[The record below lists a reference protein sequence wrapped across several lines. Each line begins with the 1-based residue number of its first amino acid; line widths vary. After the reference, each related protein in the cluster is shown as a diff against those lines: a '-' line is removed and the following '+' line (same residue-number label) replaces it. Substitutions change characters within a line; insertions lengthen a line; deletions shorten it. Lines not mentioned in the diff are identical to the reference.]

1 MKEIRTV
8 KMVEQVE
15 VKFFADDGKEF
26 VTEQECR
33 VYEMQKDQNKL
44 KLMYEEL
51 NPICVTSSVLDWFCC
66 DSGIDVVTVN
76 NQREFNIA
84 KAYLSGGRSYLDWDV
99 EEPKEYPST
108 LTIYW
113 NDGYVGQPSF
123 DKEFMRNEFLRLADM
138 LK

>member
-8 KMVEQVE
+8 KMIESVE

-26 VTEQECR
+26 ATEQECR
-33 VYEMQKDQNKL
+33 VYELQKEKDKL
-44 KLMYEEL
+44 KMMYEAL
-51 NPICVTSSVLDWFCC
+51 NPICVTSRVLEWFCC
-66 DSGIDVVTVN
+66 DSGIDIVTVN
-76 NQREFNIA
+76 SQKDYNIV
-84 KAYLSGGRSYLDWDV
+84 KAYLHHNYCDWDV
-99 EEPKEYPST
+99 EEPKEYPKT

-113 NDGYVGQPSF
+113 NEGYTGEPNF

>member
-15 VKFFADDGKEF
+15 IKFFADDGKEF
-26 VTEQECR
+26 TTEQECR
-33 VYEMQKDQNKL
+33 VYELQKEKDKL
-44 KLMYEEL
+44 KMMYEAL
-51 NPICVTSSVLDWFCC
+51 NPICVTSKVLDWFCC

-76 NQREFNIA
+76 SQKDYNIV
-84 KAYLSGGRSYLDWDV
+84 KAYLRHSSYCDWDV
-99 EEPKEYPST
+99 KEPDEYPKT

-113 NDGYVGQPSF
+113 NDGYTGEPNF

>member
-26 VTEQECR
+26 ATEQECR
-33 VYEMQKDQNKL
+33 VYEMQQDKDKL
-44 KLMYEEL
+44 KMMYEAL
-51 NPICVTSSVLDWFCC
+51 NPICVTSRVLEWFCC
-66 DSGIDVVTVN
+66 ESGIDIVTVN
-76 NQREFNIA
+76 SQKDYNIV
-84 KAYLSGGRSYLDWDV
+84 KAYLHHSSYCDWDV
-99 EEPKEYPST
+99 EEPKEYPKT

-113 NDGYVGQPSF
+113 NDGYTGEPNF

>member
-15 VKFFADDGKEF
+15 VKFFADDDKEF
-26 VTEQECR
+26 TTEQECR
-33 VYEMQKDQNKL
+33 VYELQKEKDKL
-44 KLMYEEL
+44 KMMYEAL
-51 NPICVTSSVLDWFCC
+51 NPICVESRVLEWFCC
-66 DSGIDVVTVN
+66 ESGIDIVTVN
-76 NQREFNIA
+76 SQRDYNIV
-84 KAYLSGGRSYLDWDV
+84 KAYLHHSPYCDWDV
-99 EEPKEYPST
+99 EEPKEYPKT

-113 NDGYVGQPSF
+113 NDGYTGEPNF

>member
-8 KMVEQVE
+8 KMVESVE
-15 VKFFADDGKEF
+15 VKYFADDGKEF
-26 VTEQECR
+26 ENERDCR
-33 VYEMQKDQNKL
+33 VYEMQKDKEKL
-44 KLMYEEL
+44 QMMYEEL
-51 NPICVTSSVLDWFCC
+51 NPICVRSDVMEWFCC
-66 DSGIDVVTVN
+66 DSGIDIVTVK
-76 NQREFNIA
+76 NQREFSIV
-84 KAYLSGGRSYLDWDV
+84 KAFFGGNSYRDFDV

-113 NDGYVGQPSF
+113 NDGYIGTPSF

>member
-26 VTEQECR
+26 ATEQECR
-33 VYEMQKDQNKL
+33 VYELRQDEAKL
-44 KLMYEEL
+44 KMMYEEL

-66 DSGIDVVTVN
+66 DSGIDVITVN
-76 NQREFNIA
+76 NQREFNIV

-113 NDGYVGQPSF
+113 NDGYVGQPRF